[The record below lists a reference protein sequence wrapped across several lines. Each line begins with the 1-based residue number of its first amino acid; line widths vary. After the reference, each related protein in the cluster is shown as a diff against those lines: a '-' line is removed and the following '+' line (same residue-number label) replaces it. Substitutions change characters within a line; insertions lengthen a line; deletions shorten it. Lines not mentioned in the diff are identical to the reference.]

1 MAVIDG
7 RDGRLMPDQ
16 IYAEVRD
23 LLHLEADLLDRRE
36 WDAWIALYAD
46 DCVYWVPSWA
56 TEDEL
61 TDDPELEV
69 NMIYLKGKP
78 GLEARVYRIQ
88 SGQAYAAAPLA
99 RTSHLVNTIRLI
111 KSDGNDIEASAKWMT
126 MSLDPRWG
134 KQIHGGWYEYKLRR
148 SDDGLRIAQKKIV
161 LLEDV
166 IDGAIDIHQI

>member
-1 MAVIDG
+1 
-7 RDGRLMPDQ
+7 MPEQ
-16 IYAEVRD
+16 TYAEVRD
-23 LLHLEADLLDRRE
+23 LLYLEADLLDRRQ
-36 WDAWIALYAD
+36 WDAWIALYVD
-46 DCVYWVPSWA
+46 DCIYWVPSWA

-61 TDDPELEV
+61 TEDPELEV

-78 GLEARVYRIQ
+78 GLEARIYRIQ
-88 SGQAYAAAPLA
+88 SGQAYATAPLA

-111 KSDGNDIEASAKWMT
+111 KDDGDDIEVSANWMT
-126 MSLDPRWG
+126 LSLDPRWG
-134 KQIHGGWYEYKLRR
+134 KQTHGGWYEYKLRR